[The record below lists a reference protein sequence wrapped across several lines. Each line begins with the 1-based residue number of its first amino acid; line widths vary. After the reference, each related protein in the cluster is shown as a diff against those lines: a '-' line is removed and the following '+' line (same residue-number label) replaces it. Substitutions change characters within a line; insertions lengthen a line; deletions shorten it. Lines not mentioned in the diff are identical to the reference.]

1 MKQAANKSADLSKV
15 QIRPSIPQIAN
26 TPQTKPEELFQNETL
41 RPILKLQHDLLLA
54 HFIHHIERKKIQY
67 GVLDS
72 IQKQTLIHQVFK
84 SDTAYKTELRGL
96 IIGHFTT
103 HEFAIYTTM
112 SSAINKRML
121 TMIEERLM
129 STCE

>member
-1 MKQAANKSADLSKV
+1 MQTPNQLVDEHKI
-15 QIRPSIPQIAN
+15 QIRPSIPQITN
-26 TPQTKPEELFQNETL
+26 TSQTKPEELFQNETL

-67 GVLDS
+67 AVLDS

-103 HEFAIYTTM
+103 DELIIYTTM

-121 TMIEERLM
+121 TMAEERLL